1 MSAVGF
7 PDANYDKVSDENS
20 LFPIT
25 AGLELGRDFFFF
37 ITKERVIMFKDVNN
51 TPIETF
57 LMEMGAPYNL
67 GEYGV
72 LLFFSQWLK
81 EVGLLFRALITV
93 LKVE

>member
-1 MSAVGF
+1 
-7 PDANYDKVSDENS
+7 
-20 LFPIT
+20 
-25 AGLELGRDFFFF
+25 
-37 ITKERVIMFKDVNN
+37 MFKDVNN